1 MFSEGDTISLR
12 THQGHFATYTIIK
25 PFLPFTKSVVLL
37 AESNGPGGNETVVL
51 KIYDPRYLD
60 ERLSE
65 IPSIPAR
72 PWTLVAERAAAFS
85 RALATEPFDESQ
97 LHEDEPEDEEGRA
110 ARAALW
116 EEYFFSLSTDCFQVE
131 CQAYK
136 RLRHLQGS
144 AIPRLFTRGH
154 LILPQGERAIEPPV
168 IVLENI
174 PSTTLRDIPEDALAE
189 CAEACKLLVQAIDS
203 FATRGVFHG
212 DINHNNVLF
221 SPPERPA
228 RAVLIDFGCGGI
240 RQLNE
245 DEETWKFN
253 VSFANDSRR
262 IRRLL
267 KEKGVE
273 IRVHTGDGATT

>member
-1 MFSEGDTISLR
+1 MFSEGDAISLR

-25 PFLPFTKSVVLL
+25 PFLPFTKLESVVLL
-37 AESNGPGGNETVVL
+37 AESNEPGGNETV
-51 KIYDPRYLD
+51 KIYDSRYLD

-65 IPSIPAR
+65 IPLDNEPTSILAR
-72 PWTLVAERAAAFS
+72 PWTLVAERAAVFS
-85 RALATEPFDESQ
+85 RALATKPFDESQ

-116 EEYFFSLSTDCFQVE
+116 EEYFFSLSTGCFQVE

-136 RLRHLQGS
+136 RLSHLQGS
-144 AIPRLFTRGH
+144 AIPRLFTSGH
-154 LILPQGERAIEPPV
+154 FVLPQGERAIEPPV
-168 IVLENI
+168 IVLD
-174 PSTTLRDIPEDALAE
+174 LRHIPEDALAE

-203 FATRGVFHG
+203 FDTRGVFHG

-221 SPPERPA
+221 SPPESPV

-240 RQLNE
+240 RLFNE
-245 DEETWKFN
+245 DEETWMFN

-267 KEKGVE
+267 KEKGIE
-273 IRVHTGDGATT
+273 IRVHTGQGR